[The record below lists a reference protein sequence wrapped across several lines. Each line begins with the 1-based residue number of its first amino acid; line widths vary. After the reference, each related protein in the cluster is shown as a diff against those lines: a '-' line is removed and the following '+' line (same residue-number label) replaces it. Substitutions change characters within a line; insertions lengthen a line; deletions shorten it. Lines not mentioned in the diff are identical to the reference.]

1 MKLFCN
7 LTSKLKTSVQSHK
20 SYVLLPKNTFYLK
33 FLKLLFLEGL
43 ISRIVSTTSGKLK
56 VILKYSSNGTPSFKE
71 IKFLSTPGKI
81 SYMSYTQLAKAS
93 SGVGLIIISTNK
105 GLMTH
110 HSCIKFKIGG
120 TALCYI
126 I

>member
-7 LTSKLKTSVQSHK
+7 LTSKLKTSVQSGQG
-20 SYVLLPKNTFYLK
+20 SVLFPKNTFYLK

-43 ISRIVSTTSGKLK
+43 VSKVVRTNSGKLK
-56 VILKYSSNGTPSFKE
+56 VFLKYSSNGTPSFKE
-71 IKFLSTPGKI
+71 IKFLSTPGKN
-81 SYMSYTQLAKAS
+81 SYMTYIQLAKAA
-93 SGVGLIIISTNK
+93 SGFGLVIVSTNK

>member
-7 LTSKLKTSVQSHK
+7 LTSKLKTSIQSHQ
-20 SYVLLPKNTFYLK
+20 SYVILPKNIFYLK
-33 FLKLLFLEGL
+33 FLKLLFLEGF
-43 ISRIVSTTSGKLK
+43 ISRIVPISSLKLK
-56 VILKYSSNGTPSFKE
+56 VFLKYSANGTPSFKE
-71 IKFLSTPGKI
+71 IKFLSKPGKI
-81 SYMSYTQLAKAS
+81 SYVSYNELTKAAL
-93 SGVGLIIISTNK
+93 GVGLIVVSTNK
-105 GLMTH
+105 GLMSH